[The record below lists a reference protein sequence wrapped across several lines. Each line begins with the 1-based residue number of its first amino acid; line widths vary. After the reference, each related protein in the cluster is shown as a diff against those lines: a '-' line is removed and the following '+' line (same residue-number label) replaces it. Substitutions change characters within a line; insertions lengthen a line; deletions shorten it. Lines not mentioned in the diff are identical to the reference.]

1 MLEGI
6 NFLKALSGYDLI
18 FQNVDAITIDAV
30 TAVAIITFV

>member
-6 NFLKALSGYDLI
+6 NFLKTLSGYDLI